1 MKNNYNKF
9 FTNLTG
15 KVHLKMSA
23 PGDWYTMHPTPF
35 DGIWNFYY
43 IFLKHSEFNSL
54 R

>member
-1 MKNNYNKF
+1 MQENYNKF

-15 KVHLKMSA
+15 KVHLKMAA
-23 PGDWYTMHPTPF
+23 PGNWYVMHPTPF

-43 IFLKHSEFNSL
+43 VFLKHSEFNNL